1 MVKVNSG
8 WSAALRGMGV
18 GDKVI
23 FPVRSISSINSIIVR
38 LRLEM
43 CQEGANWKRV
53 GKIDKENGEF
63 TIQRIA

>member
-1 MVKVNSG
+1 MVKVSSE
-8 WSAALRGMGV
+8 WTAALRGMGV

-23 FPVRSISSINSIIVR
+23 FPVRKISSVNSTISR

-53 GKIDKENGEF
+53 GKIDKEKGEF

>member
-1 MVKVNSG
+1 MVKVSSG

-23 FPVRSISSINSIIVR
+23 FPVRKLSSINSIIVR

-43 CQEGANWKRV
+43 CQEGANWERV
-53 GKIDKENGEF
+53 GKIDKEKGEF